1 MCPFGRG
8 YCASIFFHIIPVH
21 FMLVFL
27 LSLLT
32 FLNLFLHISLGL
44 GFLFGYLLWVQQ
56 VLLRGSFVQ
65 DSDTF
70 MAISAGSHLKRSA
83 EVIVQSKYIG
93 TEVDQ
98 KGNAVD
104 VTIASSMVERSAPPD
119 VTFVWITS
127 KKENSTE

>member
-1 MCPFGRG
+1 
-8 YCASIFFHIIPVH
+8 
-21 FMLVFL
+21 MLVFL

-32 FLNLFLHISLGL
+32 FFNLFLHIPLGL
-44 GFLFGYLLWVQQ
+44 GFLFGDLLWVQQ
-56 VLLRGSFVQ
+56 VLLCGSFVQ

-93 TEVDQ
+93 TKVDQ
-98 KGNAVD
+98 KGNTVD

-127 KKENSTE
+127 EKENSTG